1 MTSNLKQLKEDIKKH
16 NFAKS
21 TIILGLAALLIS
33 CGGGG
38 GGGGSTTN
46 TPTPTPT
53 NPTVTK
59 KEEPTYATSINGGVN
74 AVFNSSGNIQWN
86 GSTGYN
92 ASNPHNHT
100 NTAYN
105 GSGVKVGI
113 IDTGFNNSAYTGDL
127 TSELGTR
134 YENVNTTNTT
144 LPTNNHGVIIAK
156 LVGGTTSGVA
166 KGVSIV
172 AADATV
178 VSGSDSSI
186 NPTAAMYETLYNKGA
201 RIFNQ
206 SFGSDGSLPGSNDGS
221 LARFN
226 TDRTT
231 SNYFGYAVGE
241 DILNFYKKAVNNDSL
256 LVWAAGNDS
265 SRTYSMLQGTLPHWE
280 PSLQKGWL
288 NVVGLTQKG
297 TDANKGYMNLSWNNL
312 QPYSHAGAAKNWT
325 VSAIGDYTTTIGG
338 TNVVTFGSSNATA
351 TVSGTAALIKQKYP
365 FMDGSLLRQ
374 TILSTATDIG
384 DPGVDDVYGWGL
396 LNIDKALNGPALF
409 DKRLALGDAVSV
421 NITDGGTY
429 VFSNDIS
436 GDAGLTLT
444 GNGTLKLTGNSTFTG
459 NTSVA
464 SGSHL
469 YINGGYRSSSVA
481 VAQNATLST
490 QNANVSG
497 NVTNSGTISNTGNT
511 TLSSYVATDNSKIE
525 SDLDSRINVKG
536 KAELGNSTIAIKAE
550 KDGEA
555 QYVTA
560 KGKKVNVITSDTE
573 VTGNPTVTTTEAL
586 KSEKTQDGNSV
597 DVKVSRKN
605 VNEYVKE
612 IDGDQMQKDTAEGLE
627 ASLKD
632 LDEKVENNN
641 DESVKEFKKAAA
653 KLQTMSSHSALST
666 LDSLSGQIYA
676 SSQALTFQHSQTV
689 NKDLSNRLVM
699 LGTLDN
705 VGDKFGLW
713 ITGLGANGKLKQD
726 GYGKGDTKV
735 YGGQVGIDKQFGE
748 NLILGTALSYSKADV
763 KFDRYGGKSDANN
776 FGISLY
782 GRLGNKDVPVYL
794 QGRLGVGFVDSDVER
809 DIILSSNDYTRA
821 KINHN
826 DKVYSGYLETGY
838 DVKNANGD
846 FVVTPFVGLTH
857 DTVVRGSFSEEKSQ
871 FGLTADKKNYNQ
883 TAALVGLRAGK
894 AVNWKGGSKTTFQG
908 YVTHQRAFNKQDL
921 SFDARYTGLPGATF
935 KVKGIGLAKNKTWAG
950 VGALTEVN
958 KDFGWY
964 VNYDGSVDGGKGKGN
979 NNVFTTGV
987 RFNF

>member
-1 MTSNLKQLKEDIKKH
+1 MNNKKGLCL
-16 NFAKS
+16 
-21 TIILGLAALLIS
+21 IGLAALLVS
-33 CGGGG
+33 CGGG

-46 TPTPTPT
+46 TPTPT

-86 GSTGYN
+86 GNTGYN

-113 IDTGFNNSAYTGDL
+113 IDTGFNNSAYSSDL

-144 LPTNNHGVIIAK
+144 LPTDDHGVIIAK
-156 LVGGTTSGVA
+156 LIGGTTAGVA
-166 KGVSIV
+166 KGISLI
-172 AADATV
+172 AADATK

-186 NPTAAMYETLYNKGA
+186 DPTAAMYETLYNKGA

-206 SFGSDGSLPGSNDGS
+206 SFGSDGSLPGSNDVS

-256 LVWAAGNDS
+256 LVWAAGNNS
-265 SRTYSMLQGTLPHWE
+265 SRTYSTLHGTLPHWE

-338 TNVVTFGSSNATA
+338 VNVVTFGSSNATA

-444 GNGTLKLTGNSTFTG
+444 GNGTLRLTGNSTFTG

-573 VTGNPTVTTTEAL
+573 VSGNPTVTTAETL
-586 KSEKTQDGNSV
+586 KTKKDQNDNSV
-597 DVKVSRKN
+597 NVTVSRKDM
-605 VNEYVKE
+605 NEYVKE
-612 IDGDQMQKDTAEGLE
+612 INGDQMQKDTAEGLE
-627 ASLKD
+627 VSLKD
-632 LDEKVENNN
+632 LDEKVDNN
-641 DESVKEFKKAAA
+641 DESVNEFKKAAA
-653 KLQTMSSHSALST
+653 KLQTMSSGTAPAT
-666 LDSLSGQIYA
+666 LDRLSGQIYA
-676 SSQALTFQHSQTV
+676 SAQALTFEQSQTI
-689 NKDLSNRLVM
+689 NKDLTNRLVM
-699 LGTLDN
+699 LGTLD
-705 VGDKFGLW
+705 DSKEKYGLW
-713 ITGLGANGKLKQD
+713 VSGIGSKGNLKQD
-726 GYGKGDTKV
+726 GYAKGDTHT
-735 YGGQVGIDKQFGE
+735 YGGQVGIDRKFGD
-748 NLILGTALSYSKADV
+748 NLILGAALAYSKSDV
-763 KFDRYGGKSDANN
+763 KFDRYGGKSDSNN
-776 FGISLY
+776 FSTSLY
-782 GRLGNKDVPVYL
+782 GRLGNKNNPLYL
-794 QGRLGVGFVDSDVER
+794 QGRIGVGFVDSDVER
-809 DIILSSNDYTRA
+809 DVVLSSTDFSRQ

-826 DKVYSGYLETGY
+826 DKIISGYLETGY
-838 DVKNANGD
+838 DFKNKEGD
-846 FVVTPFVGLTH
+846 FVVTPFVGLSH
-857 DTVVRGSFSEEKSQ
+857 DTVRRGSFSEDNSA
-871 FGLTADKKNYNQ
+871 FGLTADKKTYSQ
-883 TAALVGLRAGK
+883 TSGLVGLRAGK
-894 AVNWKGGSKTTFQG
+894 SIRFNNGAKTTLQG
-908 YVTHQRAFNKQDL
+908 YVTHQRAFNDEDL
-921 SFDARYTGLPGATF
+921 SFDAHYTGLPGTNF
-935 KVKGIGLAKNKTWAG
+935 TVKGIGLEKSQTWVG
-950 VGALTEVN
+950 VGALTEFN
-958 KDFGWY
+958 PRMAWY
-964 VNYDGSVDGGKGKGN
+964 VNYDAKLRSNKNN
-979 NNVFTTGV
+979 NNVFTTGL
-987 RFNF
+987 RWSF

>member
-1 MTSNLKQLKEDIKKH
+1 MNNKKGLCL
-16 NFAKS
+16 
-21 TIILGLAALLIS
+21 IGLAALLVS

-74 AVFNSSGNIQWN
+74 AAFNSSGNIQWN

-113 IDTGFNNSAYTGDL
+113 IDTGFNNSAYSGDL

-144 LPTNNHGVIIAK
+144 LPTDNHGVIIAK

-178 VSGSDSSI
+178 VSGSSSSI
-186 NPTAAMYETLYNKGA
+186 NPTAAMYETLYNKGV
-201 RIFNQ
+201 RIYNQ
-206 SFGSDGSLPGSNDGS
+206 SFGSEGS
-221 LARFN
+221 LAGFT
-226 TDRTT
+226 TDTT
-231 SNYFGYAVGE
+231 SSNYFGYAVGT
-241 DILNFYKKAVNNDSL
+241 DILDFYKKAVNNGSL
-256 LVWAAGNDS
+256 LVWAAGNNS
-265 SRTYSMLQGTLPHWE
+265 SQTYSTLQGTLPHWE
-280 PSLQKGWL
+280 PSLQQGWL

-297 TDANKGYMNLSWNNL
+297 TDANKGNMNLSWNNL

-325 VSAIGDYTTTIGG
+325 VSAIADYTTTIGG

-676 SSQALTFQHSQTV
+676 SSQALTFEQSQTI
-689 NKDLSNRLVM
+689 NKDLTNRLVM
-699 LGTLDN
+699 LGTMD
-705 VGDKFGLW
+705 DSKEKFGLW
-713 ITGLGANGKLKQD
+713 LSGIGSKGRLKQD
-726 GYGKGDTKV
+726 GYAKGDTHT
-735 YGGQVGIDKQFGE
+735 YGGQVGIDRKFGD
-748 NLILGTALSYSKADV
+748 NLILGAALAYSRADV
-763 KFDRYGGKSDANN
+763 KFDRYGGKSDADS
-776 FGISLY
+776 FATSLY
-782 GRLGNKDVPVYL
+782 GRLGNKNNPLYL
-794 QGRLGVGFVDSDVER
+794 QGRIGVGFVDTDVER
-809 DIILSSNDYTRA
+809 DILLSSTDVSRQ

-826 DKVYSGYLETGY
+826 DRVVSGYLETGY
-838 DVKNANGD
+838 DLKNKEGD
-846 FVVTPFVGLTH
+846 FVVTPFVGLSH
-857 DTVVRGSFSEEKSQ
+857 DSVRRGAFSETNSQ
-871 FGLTADKKNYNQ
+871 FGLTADKKTYDQ
-883 TAALVGLRAGK
+883 TSGLVGLRVGK
-894 AVNWKGGSKTTFQG
+894 AVRFNNGAKTTLQG
-908 YVTHQRAFNKQDL
+908 YVTHQRAFNDEDL
-921 SFDARYTGLPGATF
+921 SFDAHYTGLPGTNF
-935 KVKGIGLAKNKTWAG
+935 TVKGIGLEKSQTWVG
-950 VGALTEVN
+950 VGALTEFN
-958 KDFGWY
+958 PRMAWY
-964 VNYDGSVDGGKGKGN
+964 VNYDAKLRSNKNN
-979 NNVFTTGV
+979 NNVFTTGL
-987 RFNF
+987 RWSF